1 MAHKCRRF
9 IKSMRHINLCGNYK
23 RKQKETPMCELEI
36 STLVFNKTFGST
48 MNQVKNILESLI

>member
-23 RKQKETPMCELEI
+23 RKQKETPMCELKI
-36 STLVFNKTFGST
+36 STLVFNKISGST
-48 MNQVKNILESLI
+48 MSQVKNMRKSLI